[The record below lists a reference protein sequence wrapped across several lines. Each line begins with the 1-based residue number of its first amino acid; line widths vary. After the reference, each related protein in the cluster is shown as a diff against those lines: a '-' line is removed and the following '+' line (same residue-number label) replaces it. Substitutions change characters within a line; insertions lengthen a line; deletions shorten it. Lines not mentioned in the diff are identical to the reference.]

1 MNSTVPYVH
10 RDFSTHQVENVA
22 VPYENI
28 NLFTQDQ
35 VLQEAVSQ
43 FGAAHVRDD
52 LVAFGDRVG
61 QADYLAL
68 GDLANRYRPEFD
80 PHDRYGRRI
89 DLVSFHPAYHQLM
102 QTAMAHGLHSLPW
115 EADAHRAA
123 HVHRA
128 ALCHLHT
135 QVEAGHG
142 CPVTMTF
149 AGVAALRHNLELAS
163 TWMPKVLS
171 RSYDPRNVAWSLKSG
186 LTLGMAMTEKQ
197 GGSDVRSNSTRAF
210 PTGTPG
216 SGQTYE
222 LVGHKFFVSAPM
234 CDAFLMLAQAPG
246 GLSCFLVPRWWDE
259 NQKNPMELVRLKD
272 KMGNASN
279 ASSEVELRGA
289 LGWMV
294 GEEGRGVATI
304 LEMVALTRFDCM
316 VGSTAAMHMAV
327 QQAIHH
333 AAHRQAFGAR
343 LIDQP
348 MMQNVLIDLALER
361 EAALW
366 LSMRMAHAH
375 DQSASEPER
384 LLARIAVAIGKY
396 WICKRTPQH
405 AYEAMECI
413 GGSGVMENSMMP
425 RLYREA
431 PINAIWEGS
440 GNVQCL
446 DVLRALHKSP
456 QTLDILHHEIA
467 KAQGAH
473 PQLDILLESG
483 FAEFKNLDA
492 HDAAFEG
499 RRWVDRMAVAL
510 QCSLMY
516 QFAPEPAAR
525 AFCDSR
531 LAMDVIHQYGSLKKG
546 TPIASLLERYR
557 VDRFS

>member
-10 RDFSTHQVENVA
+10 RDFSTHTLENVS

-28 NLFTQDQ
+28 NLFTQDK
-35 VLQEAVSQ
+35 VLQESVRA
-43 FGAAHVRDD
+43 FGADHVCDQ
-52 LVAFGDRVG
+52 LTEFGGIVG

-68 GDLANRYRPEFD
+68 GDQANRFRPEFA

-89 DLVSFHPAYHQLM
+89 DLVSFHPAYHHLM
-102 QTAMAHGLHSLPW
+102 QTAMTYGLHSLPW
-115 EADAHRAA
+115 ETKTKGA

-149 AGVAALRHNLELAS
+149 AGVAALRHTPSLAS
-163 TWMPKVLS
+163 TWIPKVLS
-171 RSYDPRNVAWSLKSG
+171 RSYDPRNVHWSDKSG

-210 PTGTPG
+210 PTASPG
-216 SGQTYE
+216 SGQPYE

-246 GLSCFLVPRWWDE
+246 GLSCFLVPRWWDVDH
-259 NQKNPMELVRLKD
+259 KNPMELVRLKD
-272 KMGNASN
+272 KMGNVSN

-316 VGSTAAMHMAV
+316 VGSTAGMHMAV

-333 AAHRQAFGAR
+333 AAHRRAFGAL

-366 LSMRMAHAH
+366 LSMRMANAL
-375 DQSASEPER
+375 DQSGSESER

-456 QTLDILHHEIA
+456 QTLDVLHQEIA
-467 KAQGAH
+467 KAKGSH
-473 PQLDILLESG
+473 PELDALLKTG
-483 FAEFKNLDA
+483 FSQFKNLA
-492 HDAAFEG
+492 VEDAAFEG

-510 QCSLMY
+510 QCSLMFQY
-516 QFAPEPAAR
+516 APEQAAQT
-525 AFCDSR
+525 FCDSR
-531 LAMDVIHQYGSLKKG
+531 LNMDVAHQYGSLKRE
-546 TPIASLLERYR
+546 TPIAFLLKRYR
-557 VDRFS
+557 VDGIS